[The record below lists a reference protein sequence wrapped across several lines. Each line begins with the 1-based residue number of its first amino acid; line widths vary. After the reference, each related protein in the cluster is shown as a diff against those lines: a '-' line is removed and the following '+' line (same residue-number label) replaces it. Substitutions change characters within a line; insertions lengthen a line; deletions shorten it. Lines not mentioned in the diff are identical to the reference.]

1 MPWVSWRAG
10 RRAGTRAQGPL
21 RATGNMGS
29 TAGRKAR
36 CRGSGEHHIY
46 HDRLLQAG
54 CVGTPASLP
63 RGSRSQ
69 PQATEHLCIPPWG
82 ICVLEGPSL
91 SLGFPSLCCGRCFPC
106 GPDQLGPAQRRPVF
120 PASARQ
126 GRESPGVR
134 SSLCQLLPNSGW
146 GWPSG
151 CEGHTGSSQ
160 AEKPGAGSQELGR
173 GRFRHGSGD

>member
-1 MPWVSWRAG
+1 MREGEPGLGPRVHSEPPGIWVLQPEGKRGAG
-10 RRAGTRAQGPL
+10 VQGNTIFITIVSSRLGVWARPPL
-21 RATGNMGS
+21 CPGDHSPSPRLPS
-29 TAGRKAR
+29 TSASHHGASVCSKAHL
-36 CRGSGEHHIY
+36 S
-46 HDRLLQAG
+46 
-54 CVGTPASLP
+54 VWASLP
-63 RGSRSQ
+63 SAVDAAS
-69 PQATEHLCIPPWG
+69 PA
-82 ICVLEGPSL
+82 
-91 SLGFPSLCCGRCFPC
+91 
-106 GPDQLGPAQRRPVF
+106 DQLGPAQRRPVF
-120 PASARQ
+120 PASAHQ